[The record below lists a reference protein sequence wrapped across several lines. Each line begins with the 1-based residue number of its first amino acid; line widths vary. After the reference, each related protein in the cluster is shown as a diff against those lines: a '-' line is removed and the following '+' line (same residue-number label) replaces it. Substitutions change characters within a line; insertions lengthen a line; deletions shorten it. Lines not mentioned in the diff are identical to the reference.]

1 LSAPFILAPGEQHPG
16 APLLERPFIRI
27 ASRHTD
33 GLIGLWE
40 VQLPPLTA
48 GPHLHV
54 HTQED
59 EMFFVLDGVLTVQIG
74 DELHDLA
81 AGGIAWGAR
90 GIPHAFANRTKD
102 PARVMIMSIPGG
114 AEGVFADMEAY
125 RQTVTGAP
133 DEQALAAIMARYG
146 ATRVGPAI
154 PIPEP

>member
-1 LSAPFILAPGEQHPG
+1 MSAPFILAPGEQHPG
-16 APLLERPFIRI
+16 APRLERPFIRI

-81 AGGIAWGAR
+81 AGGLAWGAR
-90 GIPHAFANRTKD
+90 GTPHAFANRMKG

-114 AEGVFADMEAY
+114 AEGVFAEMEAY
-125 RQTVTGAP
+125 RQTATGAP
-133 DEQALAAIMARYG
+133 DEQALAAIMARFG

-154 PIPEP
+154 RIPKL

>member
-1 LSAPFILAPGEQHPG
+1 MSAPFILAPGEQYPG
-16 APLLERPFIRI
+16 APRLERPFIRI
-27 ASRHTD
+27 TSRHTD

-40 VQLPPLTA
+40 AQLPPLTA

-54 HTQED
+54 HTKED

-81 AGGIAWGAR
+81 AGGLAWGAR

-114 AEGVFADMEAY
+114 AEGVFAELEAY
-125 RQTVTGAP
+125 RRTVTGAP

-146 ATRVGPAI
+146 ATRVGSAI
-154 PIPEP
+154 PIPEL